1 MTLKYVEELKTK
13 AEALSLRVIDAWE
26 REHGGGAPDVL
37 WHYTG
42 RPGFEGMSSSSEM
55 WLTNALFLNDKSEL
69 NYGIALIQRTL
80 QEMKVRCHS
89 PLIEK
94 FLQDSSVSMQVTNLI
109 VGAYVASFS
118 EPDDL
123 LSQWDRYADYS
134 KGYSIGFRAADLIKG
149 RPHLQLRKVFY
160 EESEQVPIIEN
171 IAEQFCNML
180 AREINVSAAPQYNNS
195 VLHNSSMAMFHVF
208 IQHLYCFKHRGFRE
222 EQEWRLVETLKP
234 VSGASR
240 LHYRTSGT
248 LTNAPYVV
256 ENLGVPGPSGNKLPI
271 AEIYCGPRCPP
282 GSGEKYLINWLSAHG
297 YSPLP
302 TITAST
308 IPLR

>member
-1 MTLKYVEELKTK
+1 MTLEYVEELKAK
-13 AEALSLRVIDAWE
+13 AKALSISLINGWE
-26 REHGGGAPDVL
+26 KQHGGGAPDVL

-42 RPGFEGMSSSSEM
+42 QLGFEGMSSSSEI

-69 NYGIALIQRTL
+69 NYGIALTQRTL
-80 QEMKVRCHS
+80 RDMKGRYSS
-89 PLIEK
+89 PLIQK

-123 LSQWDRYADYS
+123 LSQWDRYADQS

-160 EESEQVPIIEN
+160 EESEQVPIIEG

-180 AREINVSAAPQYNNS
+180 TREIDLNAATAYNNS
-195 VLHNSSMAMFHVF
+195 VLHNSSMAMFDVF

-234 VSGASR
+234 VSGASK
-240 LHYRTSGT
+240 LHYRNSGT
-248 LTNAPYVV
+248 LTNVPYVV
-256 ENLGVPGPSGNKLPI
+256 ENVGVPSPSGNKLPI
-271 AEIYCGPRCPP
+271 AEVYYGPRIDPVV
-282 GSGEKYLINWLSAHG
+282 GERYLTNWFSSHG
-297 YSPLP
+297 YRPSPKISP
-302 TITAST
+302 ST